1 MMASTQI
8 DWNSFINSS
17 DDEHSIPYKFENL
30 CRQLFSREF
39 LSNTSY
45 LHCNPSNPGIESE
58 PVYDDKHNRYVG
70 FQCKFFKKQSG
81 L

>member
-17 DDEHSIPYKFENL
+17 DDEHSIPYKFEDL

-39 LSNTSY
+39 LSNANY
-45 LHCNPSNPGIESE
+45 LHCNPNNPGIESE
-58 PVYDDKHNRYVG
+58 PVYDEKHN
-70 FQCKFFKKQSG
+70 
-81 L
+81 